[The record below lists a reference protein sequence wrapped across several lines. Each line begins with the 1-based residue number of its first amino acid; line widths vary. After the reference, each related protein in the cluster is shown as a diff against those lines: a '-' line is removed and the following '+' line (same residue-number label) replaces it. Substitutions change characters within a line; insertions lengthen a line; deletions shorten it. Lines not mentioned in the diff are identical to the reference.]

1 MQNLIK
7 PNTEMKDQ
15 ISELEDI
22 QQRNNLRFM
31 SIKQKSGEQSKTWE
45 ESESE
50 VKVFLQEKLG
60 LET

>member
-1 MQNLIK
+1 MRKWKRHDGKKQKLETNYRNNEEVQNLIK

-31 SIKQKSGEQSKTWE
+31 SIKQKSGE
-45 ESESE
+45 
-50 VKVFLQEKLG
+50 
-60 LET
+60 